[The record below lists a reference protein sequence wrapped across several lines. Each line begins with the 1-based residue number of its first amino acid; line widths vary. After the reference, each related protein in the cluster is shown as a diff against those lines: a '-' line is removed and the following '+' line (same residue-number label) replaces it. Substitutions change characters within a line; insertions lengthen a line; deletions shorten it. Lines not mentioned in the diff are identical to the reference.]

1 MDSLLPNDSTLG
13 NFYLKEIIAICV
25 CVYLQACPLKN
36 VIYDKNWKGS
46 ENIRE
51 MEGLLSL
58 KEALWHQRNGC
69 INYRPFRKGNTR
81 QVLQIM
87 LKMNTGINQEVFI
100 IYKIKKEEVFKIIC
114 SILFQFG

>member
-46 ENIRE
+46 EHIRE
-51 MEGLLSL
+51 MV
-58 KEALWHQRNGC
+58 A
-69 INYRPFRKGNTR
+69 
-81 QVLQIM
+81 
-87 LKMNTGINQEVFI
+87 
-100 IYKIKKEEVFKIIC
+100 
-114 SILFQFG
+114 